1 LLISIILC
9 FNYIDLIYIYIYI
22 YLFIYNKFILNFYL
36 IILYMN
42 ENNNYTYQNLEYKN
56 EKSIKNDDII
66 THSEKQKIHPYR
78 KYQIII
84 LLLLILLFLFIYL
97 IFSLNTE

>member
-1 LLISIILC
+1 
-9 FNYIDLIYIYIYI
+9 
-22 YLFIYNKFILNFYL
+22 
-36 IILYMN
+36 MN
-42 ENNNYTYQNLEYKN
+42 ENNNYNYQNLEYKN

-66 THSEKQKIHPYR
+66 THSEKEKIHPYR

-97 IFSLNTE
+97 IFSLNTELTFLIKKNKIYLNKKAEK